1 MYTHFTTVVVSC
13 LIDPFVKSGPA
24 MHLVMWIDV
33 KCTLLDIHTVILIFF
48 LLVHGISSPS
58 IFY

>member
-1 MYTHFTTVVVSC
+1 
-13 LIDPFVKSGPA
+13 
-24 MHLVMWIDV
+24 MHLVMCIDV

-48 LLVHGISSPS
+48 LLVYGISFPS